1 MNKLFLLFA
10 FIAITNCKSSSPNNN
25 DNNKTPKVVVNAK
38 DSIRTPLKEQQKI
51 AVTKKITDTTE
62 AIKPVAPLKIKTVE
76 KNSSKEKAT
85 TTKDIKIAKETQ
97 KTLKLTDSITTEIK
111 EITKKPIIKEQAR
124 TITKKEIVAK
134 KETHKTQPIINH
146 SAWNKLLI
154 QYVSKEGNVDY
165 ASFKKNTNELNTY
178 LNYLA
183 KNSPMPN
190 WTKNEKLAYYI
201 NLYNAATVKLILDNY
216 PTKSI
221 KDLKNPWGKKIVKI
235 GSELISLGDVEH
247 KILRKMNEP
256 RIHFAINCA
265 SYSCPKLLNRVFLA
279 ATMEKQLE
287 QVTKD
292 FVNDISRNNISEN
305 SIELS
310 EIFKWYKKDFTT
322 NGSLINYINKYTN
335 TPIATEAKISYNK
348 YDWSLNERK

>member
-1 MNKLFLLFA
+1 MNKLFLLIF
-10 FIAITNCKSSSPNNN
+10 FIVTNNCKNSSPNNSV
-25 DNNKTPKVVVNAK
+25 NNNIPEITTIAK
-38 DSIRTPLKEQQKI
+38 DTTVAKEQKKI
-51 AVTKKITDTTE
+51 AVIKKNIDTIESAKTVKKNKPKEKTETIQSIKTSKKSPEPKPLELIKTETTEITKKT
-62 AIKPVAPLKIKTVE
+62 KP
-76 KNSSKEKAT
+76 KEQTKAT
-85 TTKDIKIAKETQ
+85 MEKSIAAKKETQ
-97 KTLKLTDSITTEIK
+97 KV
-111 EITKKPIIKEQAR
+111 KPKID
-124 TITKKEIVAK
+124 
-134 KETHKTQPIINH
+134 H
-146 SAWNKLLI
+146 SAWNKLLTKH
-154 QYVSKEGNVDY
+154 VSKEGNVDY
-165 ASFKKNTNELNTY
+165 ASFKKNTNELDTY

-183 KNSPMPN
+183 ENSPKPN

-221 KDLKNPWGKKIVKI
+221 KDLKSPWGKKIVKI

-292 FVNDISRNNISEN
+292 FVNDISRNNISKN

-348 YDWSLNERK
+348 YDWSLNERR